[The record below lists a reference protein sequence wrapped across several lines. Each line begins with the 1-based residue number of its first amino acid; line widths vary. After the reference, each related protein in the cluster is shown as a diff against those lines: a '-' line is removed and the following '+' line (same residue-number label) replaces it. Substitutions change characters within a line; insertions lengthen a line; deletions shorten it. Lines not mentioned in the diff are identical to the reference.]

1 MSSEPEDWVGFKEK
15 VEADPNVP
23 NRSEVLAII
32 DSSDD
37 PDRKEAKL
45 RALGGGAAF
54 RYVLKIFS
62 LRYVARNIKID
73 YTVREFTVD
82 EGREIIKTR
91 PQQLSLGRCSR
102 WLTAMRSVVTNIIMY
117 LISLSVCFRMIR

>member
-45 RALGGGAAF
+45 RAW
-54 RYVLKIFS
+54 V
-62 LRYVARNIKID
+62 VA
-73 YTVREFTVD
+73 
-82 EGREIIKTR
+82 
-91 PQQLSLGRCSR
+91 P
-102 WLTAMRSVVTNIIMY
+102 
-117 LISLSVCFRMIR
+117 LSVMC

>member
-54 RYVLKIFS
+54 RYVLKDIFPS
-62 LRYVARNIKID
+62 LRRSEYKID

-102 WLTAMRSVVTNIIMY
+102 WLTAMRSVVTNMIMY
-117 LISLSVCFRMIR
+117 LILLSVCSRMIR

>member
-1 MSSEPEDWVGFKEK
+1 MADNRVKALRDYIRQKNDFKADFFTMSSEPEDWVGFKEK

-45 RALGGGAAF
+45 RALGVGAAF
-54 RYVLKIFS
+54 RYVLKDIF
-62 LRYVARNIKID
+62 LCRVVEYKID
-73 YTVREFTVD
+73 YMVQFIVMRGVR
-82 EGREIIKTR
+82 
-91 PQQLSLGRCSR
+91 LSRLVRNS
-102 WLTAMRSVVTNIIMY
+102 
-117 LISLSVCFRMIR
+117 

>member
-1 MSSEPEDWVGFKEK
+1 MSSEPRWSFRK

-54 RYVLKIFS
+54 RYVFE
-62 LRYVARNIKID
+62 RY
-73 YTVREFTVD
+73 F
-82 EGREIIKTR
+82 
-91 PQQLSLGRCSR
+91 PF
-102 WLTAMRSVVTNIIMY
+102 VTSFGI
-117 LISLSVCFRMIR
+117 

>member
-45 RALGGGAAF
+45 RALGGRRAAF
-54 RYVLKIFS
+54 RYVLKDKPP
-62 LRYVARNIKID
+62 RYVVRNI
-73 YTVREFTVD
+73 RL
-82 EGREIIKTR
+82 II
-91 PQQLSLGRCSR
+91 RC
-102 WLTAMRSVVTNIIMY
+102 V
-117 LISLSVCFRMIR
+117 SLSVMRA